1 MYLNYSPVALT
12 TLSSEEEA
20 QATAVPRPCLPQNTA
35 DETHRYRE
43 KTSGYQW
50 GEGRGR
56 GQDRGNCG
64 YWWDDMQLRLQLLK
78 TVTHYRL

>member
-1 MYLNYSPVALT
+1 MYLNYSPIALT

-35 DETHRYRE
+35 DETHRYTE

-50 GEGRGR
+50 GEGREKGLNR
-56 GQDRGNCG
+56 GTG
-64 YWWDDMQLRLQLLK
+64 LRD
-78 TVTHYRL
+78 THYYI

>member
-35 DETHRYRE
+35 DETHR
-43 KTSGYQW
+43 
-50 GEGRGR
+50 
-56 GQDRGNCG
+56 
-64 YWWDDMQLRLQLLK
+64 
-78 TVTHYRL
+78 